1 MIEGK
6 LGFWTWISRRIKN
19 YFDQPLKSLQIEREE
34 EVRETSLEKIS
45 RRPLSSRSFLSQSN

>member
-6 LGFWTWISRRIKN
+6 LGFWTWINRRIKN